1 MCTHRR
7 VDEQG
12 PVGIQAALAYAKPRA
27 RGAAEPAAGPRR
39 LAVAILLLCLGLE
52 AAGEPAAAQARA
64 RSRGRGH
71 GQSQGRERDRQRDR
85 QRDRHREH
93 TEKRTDRGRESGA
106 SGAQAT
112 SRPSEHGDRRRL
124 TAARLRRLEARFS
137 HEPSIERVQRDAIRH
152 ALAGRARP
160 RRWLRRARHAAW
172 LPRLRL
178 GLGGQQRRDRNLD
191 REVGSAS
198 ALRAGA
204 THQIA
209 YEIRMSWDLPRLIF
223 DPNTLKVIR
232 EAQRIT
238 ELREQVVTT
247 VTRLY
252 FERRRLQLQALI
264 QPARRAQEAVR
275 RRLRIAELTAA
286 LDALTGGR
294 FRRALRAG
302 RKR

>member
-1 MCTHRR
+1 
-7 VDEQG
+7 
-12 PVGIQAALAYAKPRA
+12 
-27 RGAAEPAAGPRR
+27 
-39 LAVAILLLCLGLE
+39 
-52 AAGEPAAAQARA
+52 
-64 RSRGRGH
+64 
-71 GQSQGRERDRQRDR
+71 
-85 QRDRHREH
+85 
-93 TEKRTDRGRESGA
+93 
-106 SGAQAT
+106 
-112 SRPSEHGDRRRL
+112 
-124 TAARLRRLEARFS
+124 
-137 HEPSIERVQRDAIRH
+137 VQRDAIRH
-152 ALAGRARP
+152 ALAGGARP

-172 LPRLRL
+172 LPRLQL

-209 YEIRMSWDLPRLIF
+209 YEIKMSWDLGRLIF

-232 EAQRIT
+232 EAQRIA

-264 QPARRAQEAVR
+264 QPAFRAQEAVR
-275 RRLRIAELTAA
+275 RRLQIAELTAA